1 MPADISEQT
10 ESIRAKG
17 TIGLN
22 CNWDKM
28 MGFGQQSI
36 LLPHSGFSSCG
47 YSSSSPCGIM
57 QRCMMLRRCQHK
69 KRHWP
74 DFHGAMEQPL
84 GQVTCHLICI
94 GQWAQVLMAIYCS
107 LVTMYNGINSSMPRK
122 MTLLLIQLFCK
133 SGHTYNLSGCTFH
146 YITVKTCISIV

>member
-36 LLPHSGFSSCG
+36 LLP

-57 QRCMMLRRCQHK
+57 QRCMMMRRCQHK

-74 DFHGAMEQPL
+74 DFHGAMEQP
-84 GQVTCHLICI
+84 GHLPSDMHKPM
-94 GQWAQVLMAIYCS
+94 G
-107 LVTMYNGINSSMPRK
+107 SSVDGH
-122 MTLLLIQLFCK
+122 LLQL
-133 SGHTYNLSGCTFH
+133 SDY
-146 YITVKTCISIV
+146 V